1 MAPHV
6 PGRASPLSR
15 EMRNKE
21 RGAVIWCLRSEPR
34 SAVLPS
40 PLRSQRGPASGLGE
54 EEPAGKGSV
63 GVINIAKDS

>member
-1 MAPHV
+1 M
-6 PGRASPLSR
+6 L
-15 EMRNKE
+15 NKE